1 MPTIEELQ
9 GMAAFGGQR
18 GRRAEITWLP
28 EPPRQERHFTI
39 VSADDHVVEPP
50 DTFEGRLP
58 KKYADEAPRVV
69 ELDDGGQA
77 WLWQGQ
83 IMPNVGFNA
92 VVGRPPSEYGMEP
105 TRFDEMRRGAWD
117 VDARVADMD
126 LDGVYASLCFPSFL
140 PGFVGQRLST
150 IPDRDL
156 GLAVMRAYN
165 DWHLE
170 AWCGA
175 HPGRFIPN
183 QITWLLDPEIA
194 AAEVRRNA
202 ERGFKAVTFSEG
214 PDKLG
219 LPSIHTGY
227 WDPFFRA
234 CEETGTVLCLHVG
247 SSGQSP
253 QAAEDS
259 PPEEIA
265 VLFGAWAMFAGVDWL
280 YSMVPVRFPDLKIC
294 LSEGGIGWVAGIIDR
309 LDHVYAYQEFL
320 PNWKGKV
327 DLRPSEVFRRNF
339 WFCWMDDGS
348 GWLTRDVIGVE
359 NILVESDYPHADSSW
374 PHTQR
379 KLHEQL
385 VGVTDEEIRRVTH
398 ANAAELFG
406 LTIPQGFV
414 A

>member
-1 MPTIEELQ
+1 
-9 GMAAFGGQR
+9 
-18 GRRAEITWLP
+18 
-28 EPPRQERHFTI
+28 
-39 VSADDHVVEPP
+39 
-50 DTFEGRLP
+50 
-58 KKYADEAPRVV
+58 
-69 ELDDGGQA
+69 
-77 WLWQGQ
+77 
-83 IMPNVGFNA
+83 
-92 VVGRPPSEYGMEP
+92 MEP